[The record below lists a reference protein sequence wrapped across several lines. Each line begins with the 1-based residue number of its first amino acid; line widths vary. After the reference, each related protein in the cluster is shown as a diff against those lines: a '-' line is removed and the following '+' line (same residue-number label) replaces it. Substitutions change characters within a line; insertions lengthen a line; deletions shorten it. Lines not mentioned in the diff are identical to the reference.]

1 MSLTKVSY
9 SMINGAAVNVLD
21 FGADPTGVA
30 DSTNAFVNAMLSF
43 PAYPSGGTIWVPNG
57 TYKITQFWI
66 RAGITIIGESKAEVV
81 IIPYNTSG
89 EYAIGMDD
97 IYTRLEN
104 LTIDGSNSVGYG
116 LRIKGVKSKSVQ
128 HVIVNNFKVDPSVPF
143 NSLNGVGVLLEATY
157 GVSVRDCEI
166 TGNNVNVLMRGG
178 EVNEIIFDNC
188 TIEFSDSY
196 GVLMDKGIGV
206 KFLNCSFG
214 HHGGS
219 PWLGTAIKVT
229 FADATVSIDTCWFEY
244 CLKSLEFAGAHCV
257 ATNNHSAGAWYFTAG
272 LATVTDTDLYGY
284 GSEITLPVGST
295 AIVSVMNNRNAS
307 LGINPY
313 LDETGGLRRIGQLK
327 QSFFAATLSPE
338 TSGTIT
344 VVGATDSISQVANN
358 FNVTLN
364 GRLTINSVSSPVGS
378 YVAIQGLNY
387 PCFNLFEEADWTAG
401 SCIYTKASTGVSTVV
416 PAYIYGG
423 LSEIRIVIDA
433 STLAASDYFVL
444 GITYPIL
451 GNPVY

>member
-30 DSTNAFVNAMLSF
+30 DSTSAFVNAMASL
-43 PAYPSGGTIWVPNG
+43 PTYGGTVWVPIG
-57 TYKITQFWI
+57 DYKITKFAI
-66 RAGITIIGESKAEVV
+66 KAGTVIIGESKVATN
-81 IIPYNTSG
+81 IFPYNASG
-89 EYAIGMDD
+89 EYAIALND
-97 IYTRLEN
+97 ISNRLEN
-104 LTIDGSNSVGYG
+104 LTVDGSNSNGYG
-116 LRIKGVKSKSVQ
+116 LRIEGVKTKSVQ
-128 HVIVNNFKVDPSVPF
+128 HVIIRDFTNTTA
-143 NSLNGVGVLLEATY
+143 SLDGVGVLLTGTY
-157 GVSVRDCEI
+157 AASLRDCEI
-166 TGNNVNVLMRGG
+166 TANNVNVLMRGG
-178 EVNEIIFDNC
+178 EVNEVIFDNC
-188 TIEFSDSY
+188 TIEFSAAE
-196 GVLMDKGIGV
+196 GVIIDDGIGI
-206 KFLNCSFG
+206 KFANCSFG

-219 PWLGTAIKVT
+219 PWVGTAISVT
-229 FADATVSIDTCWFEY
+229 DATATISIDTCWFEY
-244 CLKSLEFAGAHCV
+244 TLYSLKFAGAHCV

-284 GSEITLPVGST
+284 GSEITVPIGST

-307 LGINPY
+307 LGISPY
-313 LDETGGLRRIGQLK
+313 LDEAGGLRRIGQLK

-364 GRLTINSVSSPVGS
+364 GRLTINSVSLPVGS

-401 SCIYTKASTGVSTVV
+401 SCIYRKASTGVSTVV

-423 LSEIRIVIDA
+423 LSEIIIVIDA